1 MNNIPIFDSLTH
13 PTLNGDWILPRYPQM
28 SKIDDLLYE
37 MDLNNICCAFAVG
50 MESIGGYDET
60 HYSEFILSKTDKL
73 LPIAF
78 FNVNENN
85 NIDLI
90 ISKLKYLK
98 TKKYRGIKL
107 HPRIGKFNL
116 LNPLLPEIIKAA
128 NDENLIVLFCTY
140 FYEPNEN
147 VIYNNVDNLL
157 NLLIKIPNEKIIL
170 LHSGSVRLLE
180 MMEIARAFNNVLL
193 DLSFTI
199 NKYAGSSLDL
209 DIKYLFESFD
219 QRICIGSDF
228 PQYSISEMRNRF
240 NIFAENINAEKA
252 LNIAIKNLTNFL
264 KF

>member
-147 VIYNNVDNLL
+147 VIYNNVENLL

-199 NKYAGSSLDL
+199 NKYAGSSLDN
-209 DIKYLFESFD
+209 DIQFLFQNFD
-219 QRICIGSDF
+219 KRICIGTDYPEFTFNHLRNQFDF
-228 PQYSISEMRNRF
+228 FAKTLSI
-240 NIFAENINAEKA
+240 EKQEK
-252 LNIAIKNLTNFL
+252 IAYKNL
-264 KF
+264 KDYIA